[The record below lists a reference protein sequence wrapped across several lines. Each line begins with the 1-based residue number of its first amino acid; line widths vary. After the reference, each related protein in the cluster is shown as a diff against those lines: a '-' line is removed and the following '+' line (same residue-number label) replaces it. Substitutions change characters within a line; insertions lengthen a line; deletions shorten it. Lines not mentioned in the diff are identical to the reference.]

1 MAVWDN
7 LFKKRK
13 RKRSYAA
20 ARPSR
25 LFNDFRASSSD
36 ANSEIRYSLR
46 TLRDKSRDL
55 VRNNDYAKRY
65 VQLLQ
70 TNVIGQN
77 GIRLQSKA
85 RDADGSLDRF
95 GNTLIEKTWEKWG
108 KKGNCTLDGKLS
120 FLDCQKLFI
129 ETLARDGEVLVRYV
143 LSNDPENPF
152 RIQFLDADYIDEEEN
167 KILDNDNQVIMG
179 VHIDEHNRPKQY
191 YLFKE
196 HPHNQYFQTKNR
208 QHTLVDAND
217 VLHAFVADRAEQT
230 RGVPFL
236 SSAIN
241 RLKMLD
247 GYEEAELVAARI
259 AASKMG
265 FFTSPAGDD
274 YVGDDLDK
282 EYTPIS
288 NAEPGTF
295 EQLPDGMN
303 FQTFD
308 PQHPT
313 SGFESFHKSVLR
325 GVASGL
331 GVSYVSLANNLEGVN
346 YSSIRQGTLEERDNY
361 RILQKFTIEHFIEP
375 IFKRWLLQQMSFKKD
390 FVLPSDKFDKFADN
404 VIFVSRSWGWIDPVK
419 EVKAN
424 VDGLNAGVVTMQD
437 IQSNYG
443 RDVEE
448 LMEQHARERD
458 LADQYDIAFAYQPF
472 GAQKMPIDAEVSG
485 GDDVEGE

>member
-152 RIQFLDADYIDEEEN
+152 RIQFLDADYID
-167 KILDNDNQVIMG
+167 D
-179 VHIDEHNRPKQY
+179 
-191 YLFKE
+191 
-196 HPHNQYFQTKNR
+196 
-208 QHTLVDAND
+208 
-217 VLHAFVADRAEQT
+217 
-230 RGVPFL
+230 
-236 SSAIN
+236 
-241 RLKMLD
+241 
-247 GYEEAELVAARI
+247 
-259 AASKMG
+259 
-265 FFTSPAGDD
+265 SPG
-274 YVGDDLDK
+274 
-282 EYTPIS
+282 
-288 NAEPGTF
+288 
-295 EQLPDGMN
+295 
-303 FQTFD
+303 
-308 PQHPT
+308 
-313 SGFESFHKSVLR
+313 LR
-325 GVASGL
+325 
-331 GVSYVSLANNLEGVN
+331 
-346 YSSIRQGTLEERDNY
+346 T
-361 RILQKFTIEHFIEP
+361 
-375 IFKRWLLQQMSFKKD
+375 
-390 FVLPSDKFDKFADN
+390 
-404 VIFVSRSWGWIDPVK
+404 
-419 EVKAN
+419 
-424 VDGLNAGVVTMQD
+424 
-437 IQSNYG
+437 
-443 RDVEE
+443 
-448 LMEQHARERD
+448 
-458 LADQYDIAFAYQPF
+458 
-472 GAQKMPIDAEVSG
+472 
-485 GDDVEGE
+485 